1 MPKSGNLESIM
12 LYKSTRGQSPEV
24 SFSEVLLGGLA
35 PDGGL
40 YMPTNVPKFSIQEIN
55 SFKDLQFHE
64 LATEILFPFVEG
76 DIEKSDF
83 SRLVEETYKVFEV
96 DDVVELIELEN
107 NRQVLEL
114 FHGPTLA
121 FKDVAMQLLGSL
133 LNHFAKE
140 QGKKIAVLGAT
151 SGDTG
156 AAAISACAR
165 HANVEVFILYP
176 HNKVTDIQRRQMTTT
191 GSTNV
196 YPLAIQ
202 SDFDGCQ
209 SIVKEIFLDKDFH
222 IDSTKFIAAN
232 SINWARCMT
241 QSVYFFW
248 AYLKLRHLEQDLIF
262 SVPSGNFGHA
272 YAGWTA
278 KEMGLPIKKLMIA
291 TNSNDVLH
299 KLFSENHYEKSSVDQ
314 TLAPSMDISVA
325 SNFERLLYNLY
336 DDDSEALFSIMSNFP
351 DKPISIPKE
360 KWDSV
365 VKFFSSKSSSDEEIK
380 EQIRET
386 YEESR
391 YLLDPHTATGV
402 RASNVLAS
410 KDDLVVSMATAHPSK
425 FGEAIDGAIP
435 GHDLNIPE
443 RLNNVFD
450 QEESY
455 EVISEEYEDVKQFIL
470 SKVN

>member
-1 MPKSGNLESIM
+1 M

-40 YMPTNVPKFSIQEIN
+40 YMPTSIPKFSIEEIN
-55 SFKDLQFHE
+55 DFKDLQFHE
-64 LATEILFPFVEG
+64 LATEILFPFIEG
-76 DIEKSDF
+76 DIDKEVFSD
-83 SRLVEETYKVFEV
+83 LVRETYKVFEV
-96 DDVVELIELEN
+96 NDVVEIVELEK
-107 NRQVLEL
+107 NRQILEL

-133 LNHFAKE
+133 LDHFAKE

-156 AAAISACAR
+156 AAAISACSR
-165 HANVEVFILYP
+165 HSNVKVFILYP
-176 HNKVTDIQRRQMTTT
+176 HNKVTDIQRRQMTTS
-191 GSTNV
+191 GSGNV
-196 YPLAIQ
+196 HPLAIE

-209 SIVKEIFLDKDFH
+209 SLVKKIFLDKDFH
-222 IDSTKFIAAN
+222 IDSTRFIAAN

-248 AYLKLRHLEQDLIF
+248 AYLKLRDKDKDLIF

-278 KEMGLPIKKLMIA
+278 KEMGLPIKKLLIA

-299 KLFSENHYEKSSVDQ
+299 KLFSENNYEKSSVDQ

-325 SNFERLLYNLY
+325 SNFERLLYNLH
-336 DDDSEALFSIMSNFP
+336 DNNSEVLSSIMAQFP
-351 DKPISIPKE
+351 EKPISIPKE

-365 VKFFSSKSSSDEEIK
+365 VKFFSSDRCSDQGIK
-380 EQIRET
+380 EQIRNT
-386 YEESR
+386 YEESD

-402 RASNVLAS
+402 RASNNLES
-410 KDDLVVSMATAHPSK
+410 KDELVVTMATAHPAK

-435 GHDLNIPE
+435 GHDLNIPK
-443 RLNNVFD
+443 RLNIVFD
-450 QEESY
+450 KEESY
-455 EVISEEYEDVKQFIL
+455 EVLSEDYEEVKQFIL

>member
-1 MPKSGNLESIM
+1 M

-40 YMPTNVPKFSIQEIN
+40 YMPTSIPKFSIEEIN
-55 SFKDLQFHE
+55 DFKDLQFHE
-64 LATEILFPFVEG
+64 LATEILFPFIEG
-76 DIEKSDF
+76 DIDKEVFSD
-83 SRLVEETYKVFEV
+83 LVRETYKVFEV
-96 DDVVELIELEN
+96 DDVVEIVELEK
-107 NRQVLEL
+107 NRQILEL

-133 LNHFAKE
+133 LDHFAKE

-156 AAAISACAR
+156 AAAISACSR
-165 HANVEVFILYP
+165 HSSVKVFILYP
-176 HNKVTDIQRRQMTTT
+176 HNKVTDIQRRQMTTS
-191 GSTNV
+191 GSGNV
-196 YPLAIQ
+196 HPLAIE

-209 SIVKEIFLDKDFH
+209 SLVKKIFLDKDFH
-222 IDSTKFIAAN
+222 IDSTRFIAAN

-248 AYLKLRHLEQDLIF
+248 AYLKLRDKDKDLIF

-278 KEMGLPIKKLMIA
+278 KEMGLPIKKLLIA

-299 KLFSENHYEKSSVDQ
+299 KLFSENNYEKSSVDQ

-325 SNFERLLYNLY
+325 SNFERLLYNLH
-336 DDDSEALFSIMSNFP
+336 DNNSEVLSSIMAQFP
-351 DKPISIPKE
+351 EKPISIPKE

-365 VKFFSSKSSSDEEIK
+365 VKFFSSDRCSDQEIK
-380 EQIRET
+380 EQIRNT
-386 YEESR
+386 YEESN

-402 RASNVLAS
+402 RASNNLES
-410 KDDLVVSMATAHPSK
+410 KDELVVTMATAHPAK

-435 GHDLNIPE
+435 GHDLNIPK
-443 RLNNVFD
+443 RLNIVFD
-450 QEESY
+450 KEESY
-455 EVISEEYEDVKQFIL
+455 EVLSEDYEEVKQLIL

>member
-1 MPKSGNLESIM
+1 M

-40 YMPTNVPKFSIQEIN
+40 YMPTSIPKFSIQEIN
-55 SFKDLQFHE
+55 DFKDLQFHE

-76 DIEKSDF
+76 DINKEIFSD
-83 SRLVEETYKVFEV
+83 LVQETYKVFEV
-96 DDVVELIELEN
+96 NDVVELVELEK

-133 LNHFAKE
+133 LDHFAKE

-156 AAAISACAR
+156 AAAISACSR

-176 HNKVTDIQRRQMTTT
+176 HNKVTDIQRRQMTTS
-191 GSTNV
+191 GSSNV
-196 YPLAIQ
+196 YPLAIE

-209 SIVKEIFLDKDFH
+209 SVVKRIFLDKDFH
-222 IDSTKFIAAN
+222 IDSTRFIAAN

-248 AYLKLRHLEQDLIF
+248 AYLKLREKNKDLIF

-278 KEMGLPIKKLMIA
+278 KQMGLPIKKLLIA

-299 KLFSENHYEKSSVDQ
+299 KLFSENNYEKSSVDQ

-325 SNFERLLYNLY
+325 SNFERLLYNLH
-336 DDDSEALFSIMSNFP
+336 DNNPDVLSSIMAQFP
-351 DKPISIPKE
+351 EKPISIPE
-360 KWDSV
+360 ERWDSV
-365 VKFFSSKSSSDEEIK
+365 VKFFSSDRSSDQEIK
-380 EQIRET
+380 EQIKKT
-386 YEESR
+386 YEESS

-402 RASNVLAS
+402 RASNNLES
-410 KDDLVVSMATAHPSK
+410 KDELVVTMATAHPAK
-425 FGEAIDGAIP
+425 FGEAIEGAIP
-435 GHDLNIPE
+435 GHDLNIPK
-443 RLNNVFD
+443 RLNIVFD
-450 QEESY
+450 KEESY
-455 EVISEEYEDVKQFIL
+455 EVLSEDYEEVKQFIL
-470 SKVN
+470 SNVN

>member
-1 MPKSGNLESIM
+1 M

-40 YMPTNVPKFSIQEIN
+40 YMPTSTPKFSIKEIN
-55 SFKDLQFHE
+55 DFKDLQFHE

-76 DIEKSDF
+76 DIDKEVF
-83 SRLVEETYKVFEV
+83 SNLVSETYKVFEV
-96 DDVVELIELEN
+96 DDVVEIVELEK
-107 NRQVLEL
+107 NRQILEL

-133 LNHFAKE
+133 LDHFAKE

-156 AAAISACAR
+156 AAAISACSR
-165 HANVEVFILYP
+165 HSNVQVFILYP
-176 HNKVTDIQRRQMTTT
+176 HNKVTDIQRRQMTTS
-191 GSTNV
+191 GSRNV
-196 YPLAIQ
+196 YPLAIE
-202 SDFDGCQ
+202 SDFDECQ
-209 SIVKEIFLDKDFH
+209 SLVKKIFLDKDFH
-222 IDSTKFIAAN
+222 VDSTRFIAAN

-248 AYLKLRHLEQDLIF
+248 AYLKLRNKDKDLIF

-278 KEMGLPIKKLMIA
+278 REMGLPIKKLLIA

-299 KLFSENHYEKSSVDQ
+299 KLFSENNYEKSSVDQ

-325 SNFERLLYNLY
+325 SNFERLLYNLH
-336 DDDSEALFSIMSNFP
+336 DNNSEVLSSIMAQFP
-351 DKPISIPKE
+351 EKPISIPKE

-365 VKFFSSKSSSDEEIK
+365 VKFFSSDRCSDQGIK
-380 EQIRET
+380 EQIRNT
-386 YEESR
+386 YEESN

-402 RASNVLAS
+402 RASNNLES
-410 KDDLVVSMATAHPSK
+410 KDELVVTMATAHPAK

-435 GHDLNIPE
+435 GHDLNIPK
-443 RLNNVFD
+443 RLNIVFD
-450 QEESY
+450 KEESY
-455 EVISEEYEDVKQFIL
+455 EVLSEDYEEVKQFIL

>member
-1 MPKSGNLESIM
+1 M

-40 YMPTNVPKFSIQEIN
+40 YMPTSIPKFSIEEIN
-55 SFKDLQFHE
+55 DFKDLQFHE
-64 LATEILFPFVEG
+64 LATEILFPFIEG
-76 DIEKSDF
+76 DIDKEVFSD
-83 SRLVEETYKVFEV
+83 LVRETYKVFEV
-96 DDVVELIELEN
+96 NDVVEIVELEK
-107 NRQVLEL
+107 NRQILEL

-133 LNHFAKE
+133 LDHFAKE

-156 AAAISACAR
+156 AAAISACSR
-165 HANVEVFILYP
+165 HSNVQVFILYP
-176 HNKVTDIQRRQMTTT
+176 HNKVTDIQRRQMTTS
-191 GSTNV
+191 GSGNV
-196 YPLAIQ
+196 HPLAIE

-209 SIVKEIFLDKDFH
+209 SLVKKIFLDKDFH
-222 IDSTKFIAAN
+222 IDSTRFIAAN

-248 AYLKLRHLEQDLIF
+248 AYLKLRNKDKDLIF

-278 KEMGLPIKKLMIA
+278 KEMGLPIKKLLIA

-299 KLFSENHYEKSSVDQ
+299 KLFSENNYEKSSVDQ

-325 SNFERLLYNLY
+325 SNFERLLYNLH
-336 DDDSEALFSIMSNFP
+336 DNNSEVLSSIMAQFP
-351 DKPISIPKE
+351 EKPISIPKE

-365 VKFFSSKSSSDEEIK
+365 VKFFSSDRCSDQGIK
-380 EQIRET
+380 EQIRNT
-386 YEESR
+386 YKESN

-402 RASNVLAS
+402 RASNNLES
-410 KDDLVVSMATAHPSK
+410 KDELVVTMATAHPAK

-435 GHDLNIPE
+435 GHDLNIPK
-443 RLNNVFD
+443 RLNIVFD
-450 QEESY
+450 KEESY
-455 EVISEEYEDVKQFIL
+455 EVLSEDYEEVKQFIL

>member
-1 MPKSGNLESIM
+1 MLKSGNLESIM

-176 HNKVTDIQRRQMTTT
+176 HNKVTDIQRR
-191 GSTNV
+191 
-196 YPLAIQ
+196 
-202 SDFDGCQ
+202 
-209 SIVKEIFLDKDFH
+209 H
-222 IDSTKFIAAN
+222 STKFIAAN

-336 DDDSEALFSIMSNFP
+336 DDDSEALFSIMSSFP

-365 VKFFSSKSSSDEEIK
+365 VKFFSSESSSDKEIK

-386 YEESR
+386 YEESN

>member
-1 MPKSGNLESIM
+1 M

-40 YMPTNVPKFSIQEIN
+40 YMPTSIPKFSIEEIN
-55 SFKDLQFHE
+55 DFKDLQFHE
-64 LATEILFPFVEG
+64 LATEILFPFIEG
-76 DIEKSDF
+76 DIDKEVFSD
-83 SRLVEETYKVFEV
+83 LVRETYKVFEV
-96 DDVVELIELEN
+96 NDVVEIVELEK
-107 NRQVLEL
+107 NRHILEL

-133 LNHFAKE
+133 LDHFAKE

-156 AAAISACAR
+156 AAAISACSR
-165 HANVEVFILYP
+165 HSSVKVFILYP
-176 HNKVTDIQRRQMTTT
+176 HNKVTDIQRRQMTTS
-191 GSTNV
+191 GSGNV
-196 YPLAIQ
+196 HPLAIE

-209 SIVKEIFLDKDFH
+209 SLVKKIFLDKDFH
-222 IDSTKFIAAN
+222 IDSTRFIAAN

-248 AYLKLRHLEQDLIF
+248 AYLKLRDKDKDLIF

-278 KEMGLPIKKLMIA
+278 KEMGLPIKKLLIA

-299 KLFSENHYEKSSVDQ
+299 KLFSENNYEKSSVDQ

-325 SNFERLLYNLY
+325 SNFERLLYNLH
-336 DDDSEALFSIMSNFP
+336 DNNSEVLSSIMAQFP
-351 DKPISIPKE
+351 EKPISIPKE

-365 VKFFSSKSSSDEEIK
+365 VKFFSSDRCSDQGIK
-380 EQIRET
+380 EQIRNT
-386 YEESR
+386 YEESN

-402 RASNVLAS
+402 RASNNLES
-410 KDDLVVSMATAHPSK
+410 KDELVVTMATAHPAK

-435 GHDLNIPE
+435 GHDLNIPK
-443 RLNNVFD
+443 RLNIVFD
-450 QEESY
+450 KEESY
-455 EVISEEYEDVKQFIL
+455 EVLSEDYEEVKQLIL

>member
-1 MPKSGNLESIM
+1 M

-40 YMPTNVPKFSIQEIN
+40 YMPTSTPKFSIKEIN
-55 SFKDLQFHE
+55 DFKDLQFHE
-64 LATEILFPFVEG
+64 LATEILFPFIEG
-76 DIEKSDF
+76 DIDKEVFSD
-83 SRLVEETYKVFEV
+83 LVRETYKVFEV
-96 DDVVELIELEN
+96 DDVVEIVELEK
-107 NRQVLEL
+107 NRQILEL

-133 LNHFAKE
+133 LDHFAKE

-156 AAAISACAR
+156 AAAISACSR
-165 HANVEVFILYP
+165 HSNVQVFILYP
-176 HNKVTDIQRRQMTTT
+176 HNKVTDIQRRQMTTS
-191 GSTNV
+191 GSGNV
-196 YPLAIQ
+196 HPLAIE

-209 SIVKEIFLDKDFH
+209 SLVKKIFLDKDFH
-222 IDSTKFIAAN
+222 IDSTRFIAAN

-248 AYLKLRHLEQDLIF
+248 AYLKLRNKDKDLIF

-278 KEMGLPIKKLMIA
+278 KEMGLPIKKLLIA

-299 KLFSENHYEKSSVDQ
+299 KLFSENNYEKSSVDQ

-325 SNFERLLYNLY
+325 SNFERLLYNLH
-336 DDDSEALFSIMSNFP
+336 DNNSEVLSSIMAQFP
-351 DKPISIPKE
+351 EKPISIPKE

-365 VKFFSSKSSSDEEIK
+365 VKFFSSDRCSDQGIK
-380 EQIRET
+380 EQIRNT
-386 YEESR
+386 YKESN

-402 RASNVLAS
+402 RASNNLES
-410 KDDLVVSMATAHPSK
+410 KDELVVTMATAHPAK

-435 GHDLNIPE
+435 GHDLNIPK
-443 RLNNVFD
+443 RLNIVFD
-450 QEESY
+450 KEESY
-455 EVISEEYEDVKQFIL
+455 EVLSEDYEEVKQLIL

>member
-1 MPKSGNLESIM
+1 M

-40 YMPTNVPKFSIQEIN
+40 YMPTSIPKFSIQEIN
-55 SFKDLQFHE
+55 DFKDLQFHE

-76 DIEKSDF
+76 DINKEIFSD
-83 SRLVEETYKVFEV
+83 LVQETYKVFEV
-96 DDVVELIELEN
+96 NDVVELVELEK

-133 LNHFAKE
+133 LDHFAKE

-156 AAAISACAR
+156 AAAISACSR

-176 HNKVTDIQRRQMTTT
+176 HNKVTDIQRRQMTTS
-191 GSTNV
+191 GSSNV
-196 YPLAIQ
+196 YPLAIE

-209 SIVKEIFLDKDFH
+209 SVVKRIFLDKDFH
-222 IDSTKFIAAN
+222 IDSTRFIAAN

-248 AYLKLRHLEQDLIF
+248 AYLKLREKNKDLIF
-262 SVPSGNFGHA
+262 SIPSGNFGHA
-272 YAGWTA
+272 YAGWIA
-278 KEMGLPIKKLMIA
+278 KQMGLPIKKLLIA

-299 KLFSENHYEKSSVDQ
+299 KLFSENNYEKSSVDQ

-325 SNFERLLYNLY
+325 SNFERLLYNLH
-336 DDDSEALFSIMSNFP
+336 DNNPDVLSSIMAQFP
-351 DKPISIPKE
+351 EKPISIPKE
-360 KWDSV
+360 KWDLV
-365 VKFFSSKSSSDEEIK
+365 VKFFSSDRCSDQEIK
-380 EQIRET
+380 EQIKKT
-386 YEESR
+386 YEESS

-402 RASNVLAS
+402 RASNNLES
-410 KDDLVVSMATAHPSK
+410 KDELVVTMATAHPAK
-425 FGEAIDGAIP
+425 FGEAIEGAIP
-435 GHDLNIPE
+435 GHDLNIPK
-443 RLNNVFD
+443 RLNIVFD
-450 QEESY
+450 KEESY
-455 EVISEEYEDVKQFIL
+455 EVLSEDYEEVKQFIL
-470 SKVN
+470 SNVN